1 MSNSYN
7 NTNSV
12 SNPDI
17 QSLAGSSSG
26 GANSWR
32 IRGFSTINGSRGN
45 GWSTNA
51 PIGTQGAQFTGST
64 FGYYKIKVSFDVYAT
79 ADAEAN
85 LQVQYSTDGSHWFNA
100 NIASAASG
108 VIATNTSSASTVNGT
123 YIQVGQRLE
132 QPGHGGFERPL
143 WRGQRRQLRHP
154 YSQCFHGN
162 GLCGHDRGHLQQHLR
177 KLDAGQC
184 GDPGPDH

>member
-1 MSNSYN
+1 MKNRIIAPAVAFFLASAGAIQAQTTLTAWRFDNLAIGINSNPQQTTGMGTASALGLNNSYN
-7 NTNSV
+7 NTNSI

-17 QSLAGSSSG
+17 QALAGSSSG

-64 FGYYKIKVSFDVYAT
+64 VGYYKIKVSFDVYAT

-85 LQVQYSTDGSHWFNA
+85 L
-100 NIASAASG
+100 
-108 VIATNTSSASTVNGT
+108 
-123 YIQVGQRLE
+123 L
-132 QPGHGGFERPL
+132 
-143 WRGQRRQLRHP
+143 
-154 YSQCFHGN
+154 
-162 GLCGHDRGHLQQHLR
+162 
-177 KLDAGQC
+177 
-184 GDPGPDH
+184 